1 MTSQEAL
8 DLFNKIYEDTYAEIT
23 KYVVLNVTNI
33 NDVADIV
40 QNIYVGVYKSI
51 LKNKDINKAYIWGIV
66 KKKIKDYYRFSYKYH
81 LNTIYKEN
89 MDLIEDKDIKLDMS
103 LKYDITL
110 VWKYL
115 RKKKVIIAKIFYLYY
130 MEEMKIKDIAV
141 LLNLTESN
149 VKHYIYRTLK
159 ELNKY
164 IER

>member
-23 KYVVLNVTNI
+23 RYVVLNVANI
-33 NDVADIV
+33 SDVSDIV

-51 LKNKDINKAYIWGIV
+51 LKNKEINKAYIWGIV
-66 KKKIKDYYRFSYKYH
+66 KKKIKDYYRFFYKFH
-81 LNTIYKEN
+81 LNTVYKED
-89 MDLIEDKDIKLDMS
+89 MDFIESKDLKLDLS
-103 LKYDITL
+103 LKYDINL

-115 RKKKVIIAKIFYLYY
+115 KKKNVIIAKIFYLYY
-130 MEEMKIKDIAV
+130 MEEMKIREIAD

-149 VKHYIYRTLK
+149 VKHYIYRTLE